1 MKLNKFFLFS
11 AAVGLALASCSD
23 DVAVTSPDNGKVT
36 KGNTYVAV
44 SVTQTQTRASSEELT
59 DKYAG
64 SEDETKVDNIY
75 FLKGGEAQVAFNNLI
90 STAAT
95 AETTTPDFWKVEK
108 QENGFTYTYWKTGVF
123 ETLATSDPVAMNV
136 ILNGN
141 DMTTGFKATD
151 VDPIVDMTTGATTNP
166 GSTYG
171 DVVVKNT
178 NLFMA
183 KGFTMTSKTAKH
195 AVAADVTKEQAFAE
209 QDPKNNFDF
218 DVTRL
223 LVKGIVVDNNK
234 GTNYD
239 VKDKTDVALGTVS
252 KENMTFAGV
261 NGATKSYLFNN
272 KPTESAIHNA
282 QAADKPETAKTEG
295 LVRLGNLKDQ
305 DPDPKKMNFG
315 SYTAVKVNE
324 GVDDFAG
331 AKADV
336 LGGKANAVYFFEN
349 TSNDYSAT
357 MAKVGYNRYA
367 YAKVYVTFVPNDA
380 NVRNIETKD
389 VATEGYTEF
398 TTSDG
403 VTKKWGRWDK
413 NYKYSTASAS
423 ASPNSKTFFYAEG
436 YLFGSVDAALFA
448 GYTRA
453 QIYTYKDGRMAY
465 RSLWNRVETS
475 ASDKK
480 IKDAGTYRNNI
491 YVLEI
496 AGFTGLGMPWDPADP
511 NDPNLPQDPDDKGT
525 TPPGT
530 DPDVNPKSN
539 SFMRVNAKVIPW
551 TVYRRSVNFGN
562 EY

>member
-44 SVTQTQTRASSEELT
+44 SVTQTQTRASS
-59 DKYAG
+59 DKVGEYAG
-64 SEDETKVDNIY
+64 SEDETKVANIY
-75 FLKGGEAQVAFNNLI
+75 FLKGGDTPQVEFNNLL
-90 STAAT
+90 SAAAT
-95 AETTTPDFWKVEK
+95 VEDSAPKFWKKED
-108 QENGFTYTYWKTGVF
+108 GGYTYWKTGVF

-141 DMTTGFKATD
+141 AMTKGFKATD
-151 VDPIVDMTTGATTNP
+151 VDPIVDMTTGATTDP
-166 GSTYG
+166 SSTYG

-183 KGFTMTSKTAKH
+183 NGFTMTSKTAKH

-209 QDPKNNFDF
+209 EDPKNNFDF

-223 LVKGIVVDNNK
+223 LVKGIVVDNK
-234 GTNYD
+234 PTNDYE
-239 VKDKTDVALGTVS
+239 VKDKTDVALGKVS

-272 KPTESAIHNA
+272 KPTESAIHTA
-282 QAADKPETAKTEG
+282 KAASTAAAAKTEG
-295 LVRLGNLKDQ
+295 LVRLGNLTEGTT
-305 DPDPKKMNFG
+305 NYG
-315 SYTAVKVNE
+315 SYTAVAVNSGE
-324 GVDDFAG
+324 ADFAG
-331 AKADV
+331 ADATT
-336 LGGKANAVYFFEN
+336 LGSKANAVYFFEN

-380 NVRNIETKD
+380 NVRNIEIKD

-423 ASPNSKTFFYAEG
+423 PNSKTFFYAEG

-448 GYTRA
+448 GHTRDK
-453 QIYTYKDGRMAY
+453 IYTYKDGRMAY

>member
-44 SVTQTQTRASSEELT
+44 SVTQTQTRASSEKLT
-59 DKYAG
+59 DKYGGTDA
-64 SEDETKVDNIY
+64 ETQVANIY
-75 FLKGGEAQVAFNNLI
+75 FLKGGDAQVEFNNPL
-90 STAAT
+90 SVAAT
-95 AETTTPDFWKVEK
+95 ADDLAPKFWKKVD
-108 QENGFTYTYWKTGVF
+108 GGYTYWKTGVF

-141 DMTTGFKATD
+141 DMTKGFKATD

-183 KGFTMTSKTAKH
+183 NGFTMTSKTAKH
-195 AVAADVTKEQAFAE
+195 AVAADVTKEEAFAE
-209 QDPKNNFDF
+209 QAPKNNFDF

-223 LVKGIVVDNNK
+223 LVKGIVVDNK
-234 GTNYD
+234 PTKDYE

-295 LVRLGNLKDQ
+295 LVRLGNLTEGTT
-305 DPDPKKMNFG
+305 NYG
-315 SYTAVKVNE
+315 SYTAVKVNG

-331 AKADV
+331 AKADA
-336 LGGKANAVYFFEN
+336 LGSMANAVYFFEN

-448 GYTRA
+448 GHTRDK
-453 QIYTYKDGRMAY
+453 IYTYKDGRMAY

>member
-23 DVAVTSPDNGKVT
+23 DVAVTPPDNGKVT

-44 SVTQTQTRASSEELT
+44 SVTQTQTRASSEEAG
-59 DKYAG
+59 KYAG
-64 SEDETKVDNIY
+64 TEAETKVANIY
-75 FLKGGEAQVAFNNLI
+75 FLKGGEAQVEFNTLL
-90 STAAT
+90 SAAAT
-95 AETTTPDFWKVEK
+95 ADDSTPKFWKKEDS
-108 QENGFTYTYWKTGVF
+108 GYTYWKTGVF
-123 ETLATSDPVAMNV
+123 ETDATPTPVDMNV

-141 DMTTGFKATD
+141 ALTATAKASD
-151 VDPIVDMTTGATTNP
+151 IDPVVDMAGTNNA
-166 GSTYG
+166 G
-171 DVVVKNT
+171 DVVKNT

-183 KGFTMTSKTAKH
+183 NGFTMTSKTAKH

-223 LVKGIVVDNNK
+223 LVKGIVVDNK
-234 GTNYD
+234 PASDYE
-239 VKDKTDVALGTVS
+239 VKDRADVALGKVS

-272 KPTESAIHNA
+272 KPTESAIHKANA
-282 QAADKPETAKTEG
+282 ASTADVAKTEG
-295 LVRLGNLKDQ
+295 LVRLGNLTDQ
-305 DPDPKKMNFG
+305 DPAPDTMNFG

-324 GVDDFAG
+324 GVADFAT
-331 AKADV
+331 ATADA
-336 LGGKANAVYFFEN
+336 LGSKANAVYFFEN

-367 YAKVYVTFVPNDA
+367 YAKVYVTFVPNDV
-380 NVRNIETKD
+380 NVRNIKVLDAET
-389 VATEGYTEF
+389 AGYTKF
-398 TTSDG
+398 TNKDQAE
-403 VTKKWGRWDK
+403 KWGMWDTD
-413 NYKYSTASAS
+413 YKYSTASD
-423 ASPNSKTFFYAEG
+423 KTFFYAEG

-448 GYTRA
+448 GYTRD

-465 RSLWNRVETS
+465 RSLWNRVETGG
-475 ASDKK
+475 SDKN

-496 AGFTGLGMPWDPADP
+496 TGFTGLGMPWDPADP
-511 NDPNLPQDPDDKGT
+511 NDPNLPQDPDDNGT

-530 DPDVNPKSN
+530 DPDVNPKAK

-551 TVYRRSVNFGN
+551 TVYRRSVNFGG

>member
-44 SVTQTQTRASSEELT
+44 SVTQTQTRASS
-59 DKYAG
+59 DKVGEYAG
-64 SEDETKVDNIY
+64 SEAETKVANIY
-75 FLKGGEAQVAFNNLI
+75 FLKGGDTPQVEFNNLL
-90 STAAT
+90 SVAAT
-95 AETTTPDFWKVEK
+95 ADDSTPNFWKKEDR
-108 QENGFTYTYWKTGVF
+108 GYTYWKTGVF

-141 DMTTGFKATD
+141 DMTKGFKATD
-151 VDPIVDMTTGATTNP
+151 VDPIVDMTTGATTDP
-166 GSTYG
+166 SSTYG

-183 KGFTMTSKTAKH
+183 NGFTMTSKTAKH

-209 QDPKNNFDF
+209 EDPKNNFDF

-223 LVKGIVVDNNK
+223 LVKGIVVDNK
-234 GTNYD
+234 PASDYE
-239 VKDKTDVALGTVS
+239 VKDKADVALGKVS

-272 KPTESAIHNA
+272 KPTESAIHTA
-282 QAADKPETAKTEG
+282 SAASTAAAAKTEG
-295 LVRLGNLKDQ
+295 LVRLGNLTEGTT
-305 DPDPKKMNFG
+305 NYGF
-315 SYTAVKVNE
+315 YTAVAVNSGE
-324 GVDDFAG
+324 ADFAG
-331 AKADV
+331 ADATT

-380 NVRNIETKD
+380 NVRNIEIKD

-448 GYTRA
+448 GYTRN

-475 ASDKK
+475 VSDKK

>member
-23 DVAVTSPDNGKVT
+23 DVAVTPPDNGKVT

-44 SVTQTQTRASSEELT
+44 SVTQTQTRASSEEAG
-59 DKYAG
+59 KYAG
-64 SEDETKVDNIY
+64 SEAETKVANIY
-75 FLKGGEAQVAFNNLI
+75 FLKGGEAQVEFNTLL
-90 STAAT
+90 SAAAT
-95 AETTTPDFWKVEK
+95 ADDSTPKFWKKEDS
-108 QENGFTYTYWKTGVF
+108 GYTYWKTGVF
-123 ETLATSDPVAMNV
+123 ETDATPTPVDMNV

-141 DMTTGFKATD
+141 ALTATAKASD
-151 VDPIVDMTTGATTNP
+151 IDPVVDMAGTNNA
-166 GSTYG
+166 G
-171 DVVVKNT
+171 DVVKNT

-183 KGFTMTSKTAKH
+183 NGFTMTSKTAKH

-223 LVKGIVVDNNK
+223 LVKGIVVDNKPAND
-234 GTNYD
+234 YE
-239 VKDKTDVALGTVS
+239 VKDRADVALGKVS

-272 KPTESAIHNA
+272 KPTESAIHKANA
-282 QAADKPETAKTEG
+282 ASTAAAAKNEG
-295 LVRLGNLKDQ
+295 LVRLGNLTDQ
-305 DPDPKKMNFG
+305 GSGNYG

-324 GVDDFAG
+324 GVDNFA
-331 AKADV
+331 AETADV
-336 LGGKANAVYFFEN
+336 LGSKANAVYFFEN

-380 NVRNIETKD
+380 NVRNIKVLDAE
-389 VATEGYTEF
+389 TEGYTKF
-398 TTSDG
+398 TNKDG
-403 VTKKWGRWDK
+403 SEKWGMWDTD
-413 NYKYSTASAS
+413 YKYSTAS
-423 ASPNSKTFFYAEG
+423 NKTFFYAEG

-448 GYTRA
+448 GYNRN

-465 RSLWNRVETS
+465 RSLWNRVE
-475 ASDKK
+475 AGPSDKS

-496 AGFTGLGMPWDPADP
+496 TGFTGLGMPWDPADP
-511 NDPNLPQDPDDKGT
+511 NDPNLPQDPDDNGT

-530 DPDVNPKSN
+530 DPDVNPKAK

-551 TVYRRSVNFGN
+551 TVYRRSVNFGG

>member
-64 SEDETKVDNIY
+64 TDAETQVANIY
-75 FLKGGEAQVAFNNLI
+75 FLKGGEAQVAFTNLLS
-90 STAAT
+90 STAT
-95 AETTTPDFWKVEK
+95 AENTTPDFWKKVDS
-108 QENGFTYTYWKTGVF
+108 GYTYWKTGVF
-123 ETLATSDPVAMNV
+123 ETDATPTPVDMNV

-141 DMTTGFKATD
+141 ALTATAKASD
-151 VDPIVDMTTGATTNP
+151 IDPVVDMTTGATTNP

-183 KGFTMTSKTAKH
+183 EGFTMTSKTAKH
-195 AVAADVTKEQAFAE
+195 AVAADVTKAQAFAE

-223 LVKGIVVDNNK
+223 LVKGIVVDNK
-234 GTNYD
+234 PTKDYE
-239 VKDKTDVALGTVS
+239 VKDKADVALGKVS

-272 KPTESAIHNA
+272 KPTESAIHKANA
-282 QAADKPETAKTEG
+282 ASTAAAAKTEG
-295 LVRLGNLKDQ
+295 LVRLGNLEDQ
-305 DPDPKKMNFG
+305 DPAPKTMNFG
-315 SYTAVKVNE
+315 SYTAVKVNG

-331 AKADV
+331 AKADA
-336 LGGKANAVYFFEN
+336 LGSMANAVYFFEN

-367 YAKVYVTFVPNDA
+367 YAKVYVTFVPNDV
-380 NVRNIETKD
+380 NVRNIKVMDAE
-389 VATEGYTEF
+389 TEGYTKF
-398 TTSDG
+398 TNKDG
-403 VTKKWGRWDK
+403 VEKWGMWDTE
-413 NYKYSTASAS
+413 YKYSTASD
-423 ASPNSKTFFYAEG
+423 KTFFYAEG

-448 GYTRA
+448 KYTRD

-475 ASDKK
+475 SSDKK

-496 AGFTGLGMPWDPADP
+496 TGFTGLGMPWDPADP
-511 NDPNLPQDPDDKGT
+511 NDPNLPQDPDDNGT

-530 DPDVNPKSN
+530 DPDVNPKAK

>member
-23 DVAVTSPDNGKVT
+23 DVAVTPPDNGKVT

-44 SVTQTQTRASSEELT
+44 SVTQTQTRASSEEVG
-59 DKYAG
+59 KYAG
-64 SEDETKVDNIY
+64 SEAETKVANIY
-75 FLKGGEAQVAFNNLI
+75 FLKGGEAQVEFNNLL
-90 STAAT
+90 SDAAT
-95 AETTTPDFWKVEK
+95 ADNTKPDFWKKED
-108 QENGFTYTYWKTGVF
+108 GGYTYWKTGVF
-123 ETLATSDPVAMNV
+123 ETDATPTPVDMNV

-141 DMTTGFKATD
+141 ALTATAKASD
-151 VDPIVDMTTGATTNP
+151 IDPVVDMTTGATTDPSSN
-166 GSTYG
+166 YG

-183 KGFTMTSKTAKH
+183 NGFTMTSATAKH
-195 AVAADVTKEQAFAE
+195 AVAADVTKEDAFAE
-209 QDPKNNFDF
+209 QNPKNNFDF

-223 LVKGIVVDNNK
+223 LVKGIVVDNK
-234 GTNYD
+234 PTDDYE
-239 VKDKTDVALGTVS
+239 VKDRADVALGKVS

-272 KPTESAIHNA
+272 KPTESAIHTANA
-282 QAADKPETAKTEG
+282 ASTAAAAKTEG
-295 LVRLGNLKDQ
+295 LVRLGNLKEGTT
-305 DPDPKKMNFG
+305 NYG

-324 GVDDFAG
+324 GVADFAT
-331 AKADV
+331 ATADA
-336 LGGKANAVYFFEN
+336 LGSKANAVYFFEN

-380 NVRNIETKD
+380 NVRNIKVLD
-389 VATEGYTEF
+389 AATEGYTKF
-398 TTSDG
+398 TNKDG
-403 VTKKWGRWDK
+403 SEKWGMWDTD
-413 NYKYSTASAS
+413 YKYSTASD
-423 ASPNSKTFFYAEG
+423 KTFFYAEG

-448 GYTRA
+448 GYNRN

-465 RSLWNRVETS
+465 RSLWNRVEKGD
-475 ASDKK
+475 SDKN
-480 IKDAGTYRNNI
+480 IKDAGTHRNNI

-496 AGFTGLGMPWDPADP
+496 TGFTGLGMPWDPADP
-511 NDPNLPQDPDDKGT
+511 NDPNLPQDPDDNGT

-530 DPDVNPKSN
+530 DPDVNPKAK

-551 TVYRRSVNFGN
+551 TVYRRSVNFGG

>member
-44 SVTQTQTRASSEELT
+44 SVTQTQTRASS
-59 DKYAG
+59 DKVGEYAG
-64 SEDETKVDNIY
+64 SEDETKVANIY
-75 FLKGGEAQVAFNNLI
+75 FLKGGDTPQVEFNNLL
-90 STAAT
+90 SAAAT
-95 AETTTPDFWKVEK
+95 ADNTTPDFWKK
-108 QENGFTYTYWKTGVF
+108 KDSDYTYWKTGVF

-141 DMTTGFKATD
+141 AMTKGFKATD
-151 VDPIVDMTTGATTNP
+151 VDPVVDMAGTNNA
-166 GSTYG
+166 G
-171 DVVVKNT
+171 DVVKNT

-183 KGFTMTSKTAKH
+183 DGFTMTSATAKY

-223 LVKGIVVDNNK
+223 LVKGIVVDNK
-234 GTNYD
+234 PTNDYE
-239 VKDKTDVALGTVS
+239 VKDKADVALGTVS

-272 KPTESAIHNA
+272 KPTESAIHTANA
-282 QAADKPETAKTEG
+282 ASTADAAKTEG
-295 LVRLGNLKDQ
+295 LVRLGNLTDQ
-305 DPDPKKMNFG
+305 GSGNYG

-349 TSNDYSAT
+349 TSSDYSAT

-380 NVRNIETKD
+380 NVRNIDTKD
-389 VATEGYTEF
+389 VETEGYTEF

-413 NYKYSTASAS
+413 NYKYSTAAS
-423 ASPNSKTFFYAEG
+423 TNSKTFFYAEG

-448 GYTRA
+448 GYTRN